1 MLKYVKNHMESI
13 EGVATY
19 PMISLLIFFIFF
31 AILFWWVF
39 TASKEHIKE
48 VSELPLDDNNQN
60 NELLWKI

>member
-31 AILFWWVF
+31 EILFWWVF

-60 NELLWKI
+60 NELL